1 MSTGASGARLTALTK
16 ELLNRW
22 QQTRESWMDIKAREF
37 DERYMLDLQSMVK
50 SATTSMSNLEIVLRK
65 VRSDCE

>member
-1 MSTGASGARLTALTK
+1 
-16 ELLNRW
+16 
-22 QQTRESWMDIKAREF
+22 MDTKAREF

-50 SATTSMSNLEIVLRK
+50 SATTSMANLENILRK